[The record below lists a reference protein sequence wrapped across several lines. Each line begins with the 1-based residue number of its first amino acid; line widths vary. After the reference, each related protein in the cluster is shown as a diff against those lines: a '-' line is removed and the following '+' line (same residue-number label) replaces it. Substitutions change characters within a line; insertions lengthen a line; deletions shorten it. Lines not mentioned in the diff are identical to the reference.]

1 MPYGMFVLLN
11 FMLLVCI
18 FYLINLIF
26 QIYIEIQYDEIIYR
40 VHFKPFIDSLCLI
53 GFLFVFLHLYIFFVV
68 YKDFFIFAD

>member
-26 QIYIEIQYDEIIYR
+26 RIYIEIQYDETIYR
-40 VHFKPFIDSLCLI
+40 LYFKPFIDFICLI
-53 GFLFVFLHLYIFFVV
+53 VFLLIFSQLYFIFVN
-68 YKDFFIFAD
+68 YKDFFVS